1 MSRFLNY
8 YDKFDSNWLAGCC
21 QTCFYGIKSS
31 SNKHRSQLNPLAVPL
46 NDAVIP
52 LLMMLFVKEL
62 ELVPYFKPVS
72 VTMPVETEYQ
82 PDRVAPV

>member
-1 MSRFLNY
+1 M
-8 YDKFDSNWLAGCC
+8 A
-21 QTCFYGIKSS
+21 
-31 SNKHRSQLNPLAVPL
+31 L

-52 LLMMLFVKEL
+52 LLMLLLFKEL

>member
-1 MSRFLNY
+1 M
-8 YDKFDSNWLAGCC
+8 FDSNWLEVAVKLV
-21 QTCFYGIKSS
+21 FYGIKSS

-72 VTMPVETEYQ
+72 VTMPVET
-82 PDRVAPV
+82 